1 MPSDIDSSGDEEP
14 NGLLSPGEV
23 EVGLVDCSSDNA
35 VVGAALAVPEEPAIA
50 PANTGNRAPDNF
62 DADDIRD
69 ARDPGRK
76 GDGAEGN

>member
-1 MPSDIDSSGDEEP
+1 M
-14 NGLLSPGEV
+14 V
-23 EVGLVDCSSDNA
+23 VCSSDNA
-35 VVGAALAVPEEPAIA
+35 VVGAALAVPEVPAIA
-50 PANTGNRAPDNF
+50 PAKTGNLAPDNF